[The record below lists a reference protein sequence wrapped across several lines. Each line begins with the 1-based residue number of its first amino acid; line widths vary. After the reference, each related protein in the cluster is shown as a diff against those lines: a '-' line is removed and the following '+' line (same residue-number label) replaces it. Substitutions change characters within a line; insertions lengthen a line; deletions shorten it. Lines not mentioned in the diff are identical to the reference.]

1 MADEIFLHE
10 LRPNEGSRTKRK
22 RVGRGHGSGTGK
34 TSGRGHK
41 GSKARS
47 GGQISS
53 RYEGG
58 QMPLHMRVPK
68 LRGPHSKDAMPIGP
82 FRTYMVPVNLNRL
95 DAFEA
100 GTEVTPEALL
110 EKGIV
115 KKADERVKILGEG
128 ELNRALTVKAHGF
141 SASAKRKIEE
151 AGGTC
156 EEL

>member
-1 MADEIFLHE
+1 MADEVFLHE

-95 DAFEA
+95 EAFEA

>member
-22 RVGRGHGSGTGK
+22 RVGRGHGSGNGK

-95 DAFEA
+95 EAFEA

>member
-22 RVGRGHGSGTGK
+22 RVGRGHGSGNGK

-95 DAFEA
+95 DAFDA
-100 GTEVTPEALL
+100 GTEVTPDALL